1 LGPDCN
7 LPSTSG
13 PIICS
18 LLVAAGYRGP
28 GKVEKP
34 AVKWESPDPRVV
46 DKEHLRNTNN
56 VNCAL
61 LDSA

>member
-1 LGPDCN
+1 
-7 LPSTSG
+7 
-13 PIICS
+13 
-18 LLVAAGYRGP
+18 VAAGYRGP

-34 AVKWESPDPRVV
+34 AVKWESPGPRVV

-61 LDSA
+61 YLIVLELDL